1 LRVPRATYRLQF
13 NKDLTFSDATGLVP
27 YLAELGVSD
36 LYASPYMRARPGS
49 THGYDVIDHNS
60 LNPEIGLP
68 EDYERLVETLYE
80 HGMSQLL
87 DIVPNHMGIGSD
99 NPWWMS
105 VLEHG
110 PASPHATFFD
120 IDWYPTNRPRLHGKV
135 LLPVLGDHYRAVL
148 EGGEISLS
156 FSAEDGKLSASYYEH
171 ECPLDPKTYPMI
183 LSNLEGLPEDEH
195 SLELESLTTAFGNLP
210 GRDATDEEALEERMR
225 DAAINKRRLARL
237 CSESGEIARAVE
249 ERIKSL
255 NGVVGEPESFEF
267 LHRILEEQAY
277 RLVFWRVASDE
288 INYRRFFA
296 INDLAGVRVEDEEV
310 FEATHRF
317 FLDLVGSV
325 KVSGLRID
333 HPDGL
338 HDPAEYFQRLQ
349 KAAAEALGSEEEEP
363 LYILAEK
370 ILAHHENLP
379 EDWPIAGTTG
389 YEFTN
394 LVNGL
399 FVDPDGETGLDR
411 AYRRFLGTE
420 MNFEELLYDCK
431 KLIMRDALSSELSVL
446 SRRLIR
452 ISTGTV
458 GDGYAHR
465 SHDFTINTLRD
476 ALTEVVAEFPV
487 YRTYATDGETSDSDI
502 RYIEWAIGRA
512 RKRSTAADATVFDF
526 IQDVLLLQEDG
537 THEHREAVRA
547 FVMKFQQY
555 TGPVMAKGMEDT
567 ALYIHNRL
575 ASLNEVGGEPERFG
589 VSIAAFH
596 LQNAE
601 RARSW
606 PHAMLA
612 SSTHDTKRGEDV
624 RARINVLS
632 EIPNDWRAA
641 LTRWSRMNR
650 SRCREVESSTAPSR
664 NDEYLLYQTLLGAWP
679 LEALDASSLAE
690 FTGRIK
696 AYMEKA
702 MREAQVHTSWT
713 KVDDEYESAV
723 ADFIEGI
730 LAPGN
735 NLFLDDFARFE
746 RRTARIGA
754 LNALSQTLLKLTV
767 PGVPDVYQGNE
778 LWDLSLVDP
787 DNRRPVDY
795 GMRQKLL
802 AGLKEM
808 DSQDSQTLLAE
819 DAWKDGRS
827 KLYLT
832 WKALELRRENPDLF
846 ERGEYVPLEV
856 VGERADH
863 IVAFAR
869 RLGGLATITI
879 APRLY
884 ATLALE
890 DGTLIP
896 PSKIWADTSIE
907 LPEDLATL
915 QFHDVFTGTLVRTTT
930 LPVAETLRDFPVALL
945 AGGSLDE
952 TAKARSR
959 IRPAG
964 PR

>member
-1 LRVPRATYRLQF
+1 MRVPRATYRLQF
-13 NKDLTFSDATGLVP
+13 NKDFTFSDAVDLVP

-36 LYASPYMRARPGS
+36 LYASPYMKARPGS

-60 LNPEIGLP
+60 LNPEIGP
-68 EDYERLVETLYE
+68 TEDYERLVETLHE

-87 DIVPNHMGIGSD
+87 DIVPNHMGVGSD
-99 NPWWMS
+99 NPWWTS

-110 PASPHATFFD
+110 PASPRATFFD

-156 FSAEDGKLSASYYEH
+156 FNPEVGSLSATYYEH
-171 ECPLDPKTYPMI
+171 ECPLDPKTYPMV
-183 LSNLEGLPEDEH
+183 LSSLEDLPEDEC
-195 SLELESLTTAFGNLP
+195 SLELESLVTAFGNLP
-210 GRDATDEEALEERMR
+210 GRDATDEEALEERAR
-225 DAAINKRRLARL
+225 DADINKNRLARL
-237 CSESGEIARAVE
+237 CAESREIAHAIE
-249 ERIKSL
+249 ERVRRL
-255 NGVVGEPESFEF
+255 NGVVGEPESFES

-296 INDLAGVRVEDEEV
+296 INDLAGVRVEDEGV

-317 FLDLVGSV
+317 FLDLVGSG
-325 KVSGLRID
+325 KISGLRID

-349 KAAAEALGSEEEEP
+349 KAAAGALGSDEKEP

-370 ILAHHENLP
+370 ILAHHESLP

-389 YEFTN
+389 YDFTN

-399 FVDPDGETGLDR
+399 FVDPDGEAGMDR
-411 AYRRFLGTE
+411 SYRRFLGRETD
-420 MNFEELLYDCK
+420 FEELLYNCK
-431 KLIMRDALSSELSVL
+431 KLIMRDALASELNVL
-446 SRRLIR
+446 SRRLIG
-452 ISTGTV
+452 ISTGIV

-487 YRTYATDGETSDSDI
+487 YRTYAADGQISELDT

-512 RKRSTAADATVFDF
+512 RKRSTAADTTVFDF
-526 IQDVLLLQEDG
+526 IQNVLLLREDG
-537 THEHREAVRA
+537 SEEHREDVLA

-589 VSIAAFH
+589 VSVAAFH
-596 LQNAE
+596 LQNTE
-601 RARSW
+601 RARNW

-641 LTRWSRMNR
+641 LTRWSRLNR
-650 SRCREVESSTAPSR
+650 SRRREVDSLPAPAR
-664 NDEYLLYQTLLGAWP
+664 NDEYLFYQTLLGAWP
-679 LEALDASSLAE
+679 LENLDENSLAD
-690 FTGRIK
+690 FTNRIK

-713 KVDDEYESAV
+713 NTNDEYEAAV
-723 ADFIEGI
+723 SDFIETI

-735 NLFLDDFARFE
+735 DLFLEDFASFE
-746 RRTARIGA
+746 RRTARLGA

-795 GMRQKLL
+795 GLRQKLL
-802 AGLKEM
+802 AGLKAM
-808 DSQDSQTLLAE
+808 NRHDAQTLLAE
-819 DAWKDGRS
+819 DTWRDGRS

-856 VGERADH
+856 VGEKSDH
-863 IVAFAR
+863 ILAFAR
-869 RLGGLATITI
+869 RLEDNATITI
-879 APRLY
+879 TPRLQ
-884 ATLALE
+884 A
-890 DGTLIP
+890 TLIP
-896 PSKIWADTSIE
+896 EDGLLVPPSHVWADTGIE
-907 LPEDLATL
+907 IPEGLASL
-915 QFHDVFTGTLVRTTT
+915 QFHNVLIGESVRATSQN
-930 LPVAETLRDFPVALL
+930 LSVAETLRDFPVALL
-945 AGGSLDE
+945 V
-952 TAKARSR
+952 AR
-959 IRPAG
+959 
-964 PR
+964 